1 VREHGQ
7 DGRATM
13 NILLFAHLNR
23 GWLGSLVKRGFEQGG
38 HQVVVIAPE
47 SAPPDF
53 LTGDSQ
59 VHVPRLVSA
68 CSPKPDLV
76 VVLETDPRFRFFP
89 GGLLEVPVPT
99 AFWAIDNHLNYR
111 WHKEYSR
118 QFDVTFF
125 AQKDYIRAAQQ
136 YGAANVHWLPL
147 AADGEYHR
155 MEPRPGKYAVSFVGN
170 ISKGRHRFFDSIDR
184 DIPLNLVSGVYEEDM
199 AQVLAES
206 KIGLNVSLREDLN
219 MRFFEVLASGALL
232 VTQKIAAGVDD
243 LFQDGVHFVSHHLTD
258 VSKILKYYLQNE
270 SLRAGIAARG
280 RELCLSRHTYRHR
293 CEELIKVTLSNADFL
308 ETRRNKVRSYKPDI
322 AQALVFAHPTFKMKE
337 ESRRCYRRAV
347 HKSRLGTYS
356 YLANYFGAYLK
367 EAVQKRLK
375 KTIW

>member
-1 VREHGQ
+1 
-7 DGRATM
+7 M

-38 HQVVVIAPE
+38 HQVIAIAPE
-47 SAPPDF
+47 SAPTDF
-53 LTGDSQ
+53 VTGDSQ

-76 VVLETDPRFRFFP
+76 VVLETDPRFRCFP
-89 GGLLEVPVPT
+89 DRLLEVPVPT

-125 AQKDYIRAAQQ
+125 AQKDYIRAARR
-136 YGAANVHWLPL
+136 YGATNVHWLPL
-147 AADGEYHR
+147 AADAEYHR
-155 MEPRPGKYAVSFVGN
+155 IEPQPGKYAVSFVGN
-170 ISKGRHRFFDSIDR
+170 VSKGRRRFFDTIDR
-184 DIPLNLVSGVYEEDM
+184 DIPLNIVSGVYEQGM

-232 VTQKIAAGVDD
+232 VSQKIEAGVSD
-243 LFQDGVHFVSHHLTD
+243 LFQDGVHFVSHNLMD
-258 VSKILKYYLQNE
+258 VSKVLRYYLENE
-270 SLRAGIAARG
+270 SRRAAIAGRG
-280 RELCLSRHTYRHR
+280 RELCLSHHTYRHR
-293 CEELIKVTLSNADFL
+293 CEELIRVTLSNANFL
-308 ETRRNKVRSYKPDI
+308 EIRRKKVRSYQPDI
-322 AQALVFAHPTFKMKE
+322 AQALVFAHRTFKMKR
-337 ESRRCYRRAV
+337 ESRECYRRAV

-356 YLANYFGAYLK
+356 YLARYFGSYLK
-367 EAVQKRLK
+367 EAVQKPFK

>member
-1 VREHGQ
+1 
-7 DGRATM
+7 M

-38 HQVVVIAPE
+38 HQIIVITPE
-47 SAPPDF
+47 SAPPGF
-53 LTGDSQ
+53 VTGGSQ
-59 VHVPRLVSA
+59 VHVPRLVST

-89 GGLLEVPVPT
+89 DGLLEVPVPT

-125 AQKDYIRAAQQ
+125 AQKDYIRAARR
-136 YGAANVHWLPL
+136 YGATNVHWLPL
-147 AADGEYHR
+147 AAAAEYHGI
-155 MEPRPGKYAVSFVGN
+155 EPQPGKYAVSFVGN
-170 ISKGRHRFFDSIDR
+170 VSKGRRRFFDTIDR
-184 DIPLNLVSGVYEEDM
+184 DIPLNIVSGIYEQDM

-232 VTQKIAAGVDD
+232 VTQKIEAGVSD

-258 VSKILKYYLQNE
+258 VSSVLRYHLENE
-270 SLRAGIAARG
+270 PRRAAIAARG

-293 CEELIKVTLSNADFL
+293 CDELIRVTLSHADFL
-308 ETRRNKVRSYKPDI
+308 GTRRNKVRSHEPDI
-322 AQALVFAHPTFKMKE
+322 AQALVFAHPTFKMTE
-337 ESRRCYRRAV
+337 QSREYYRRAV
-347 HKSRLGTYS
+347 HKNRLGTYS
-356 YLANYFGAYLK
+356 YLARYFGSYLI
-367 EAVQKRLK
+367 EAVQKSSK